1 MEISLVD
8 DTNIF
13 ECQGVSVKNHKAIFD
28 GGQTGQYVV
37 EMSKGK
43 DQRLT
48 QVRELIFA
56 GYTQDK
62 IAQKLN
68 VSKRTIA
75 RDMKKIKISG
85 EQWIDNLMNYDIV
98 DKVRMTLEGFDHDRT
113 RLEELYQ
120 KTDDD
125 ALKLKIIEST
135 HKNRVLSLGLL
146 IHTPAVWGMS
156 MISRRYN
163 PKIARPKTMVDR
175 LGLQN
180 TSDEVKPY
188 NKL

>member
-1 MEISLVD
+1 
-8 DTNIF
+8 
-13 ECQGVSVKNHKAIFD
+13 
-28 GGQTGQYVV
+28 
-37 EMSKGK
+37 MSNGK
-43 DQRLT
+43 DQRVT

-75 RDMKKIKISG
+75 RDMEKIKISA
-85 EQWIDNLMNYDIV
+85 EQWIDNLMNYDLV

-125 ALKLKIIEST
+125 ALKLKIIET
-135 HKNRVLSLGLL
+135 IHRNRFLSLGLL
-146 IHTPAVWGMS
+146 VKTPVVWGVQRL
-156 MISRRYN
+156 SRCHN
-163 PKIARPKTMVDR
+163 SPIMARPKTMVDR
-175 LGLQN
+175 LGLDTN
-180 TSDEVKPY
+180 EEVKPY
-188 NKL
+188 NEL